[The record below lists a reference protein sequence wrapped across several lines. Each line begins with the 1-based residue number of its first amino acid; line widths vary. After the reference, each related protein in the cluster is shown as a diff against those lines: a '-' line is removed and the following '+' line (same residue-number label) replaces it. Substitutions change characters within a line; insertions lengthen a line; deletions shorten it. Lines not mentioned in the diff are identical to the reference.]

1 MPHKIAMEFLLV
13 GEEMSAQRAYEI
25 GFVNKVAPKGQHV
38 VLAQEMAAK
47 IAAAAPLVVQ
57 ALKRLARE
65 AMPKGPLET
74 VAEVR
79 RLLDP
84 VRTSEDLKEGVKAF
98 SEKRKPQ
105 FKGK

>member
-1 MPHKIAMEFLLV
+1 
-13 GEEMSAQRAYEI
+13 
-25 GFVNKVAPKGQHV
+25 
-38 VLAQEMAAK
+38 MAAN

-57 ALKRLARE
+57 ALKKLARA

-84 VRTSEDLKEGVKAF
+84 VRTSEDLKEGVRAF
-98 SEKRKPQ
+98 SEKRKPE
-105 FKGK
+105 FKGR